1 MKYEDLTGR
10 RFGRL
15 VVVSREMRTRPSGV
29 RLGGWICRCDCGT
42 EKWVSAGN
50 LTGGGTNS
58 CGCLSREVHKKH
70 GLSKDPLHKT
80 WCSVRL
86 RITKESSKDYPNYGG
101 RGLVMEPEW
110 VEDFA
115 LFRSWILA
123 NIGPKPSRNHT
134 LDRIENHLGYLKG
147 NLRWATQVVQQN
159 NRRSNRRITR
169 DGETLTLKQWC
180 IRLGLNYGA
189 VKMRVNAMAWPIEVA
204 LTVPTDGTRVKKLR
218 NHTQE
223 SSHATA

>member
-15 VVVSREMRTRPSGV
+15 VVVRREMRPQINGTNK
-29 RLGGWICRCDCGT
+29 GGWVCRCDCGT
-42 EKWVSAGN
+42 EKWFTSGN
-50 LTGGGTNS
+50 IVNGSTKS
-58 CGCLSREVHKKH
+58 CGCIRKESRHAA
-70 GLSKDPLHKT
+70 KDPLYNT
-80 WCSVRL
+80 WTNVRH
-86 RITKESSKDYPNYGG
+86 RILNPQHKDYRNYGG
-101 RGLVMEPEW
+101 RGLTMECDWAIDFFAFREW
-110 VEDFA
+110 VLQNLGA
-115 LFRSWILA
+115 
-123 NIGPKPSRNHT
+123 KPSKAHS
-134 LDRIENHLGYLKG
+134 LDRSENSVGYLKG
-147 NLRWATQVVQQN
+147 NLRWATPTDQGN
-159 NRRSNRRITR
+159 NTRSNRRITR

-223 SSHATA
+223 SSHVTA